1 MMETNEAHNLS
12 PGEQRLSKVDEGV
25 FKVESVFNFA
35 AGLVIFAVMIIGVV
49 QVVGRSFF
57 NRPVPS
63 YVDIIEIIMSVF
75 AFVGIAYCQRLGG
88 HVRMEIIL
96 KQFKGRAFWLAEVF
110 GTVVAITIIVILT
123 YYGYEHFLRAYEIG
137 DSTIDGDFILWP
149 SKLIVP
155 VAFALLLV
163 RLSINLVGFVRLVA
177 KPNAVPIGVPVIETV
192 DDQAQHEIH
201 MSGADRDLEAVPA
214 AGKQGAE

>member
-1 MMETNEAHNLS
+1 METQETQNLS
-12 PGEQRLSKVDEGV
+12 PGERILSKVDEQV

-35 AGLVIFAVMIIGVV
+35 AGMVIFLVMIIGVV

-57 NRPVPS
+57 NMPVPS
-63 YVDIIEIIMSVF
+63 YVDIIEIIMSIF

-96 KQFKGRAFWLAEVF
+96 KMFKGRAFWAVEVF
-110 GTVVAITIIVILT
+110 GTVMAMLIIVILT
-123 YYGYEHFLRAYEIG
+123 YYTSQHFLRAFNIG

-155 VAFALLLV
+155 VAFTLLLV
-163 RLSINLVGFVRLVA
+163 RLSINLVGFIRLVE

-192 DDQAQHEIH
+192 D
-201 MSGADRDLEAVPA
+201 
-214 AGKQGAE
+214 GKSVV

>member
-1 MMETNEAHNLS
+1 METQETQNLS
-12 PGEQRLSKVDEGV
+12 PGERTLSKVDEQV

-35 AGLVIFAVMIIGVV
+35 AGMVIFLVMIIGVV

-57 NRPVPS
+57 NMPVPS
-63 YVDIIEIIMSVF
+63 YVDIIEIIMSIF

-96 KQFKGRAFWLAEVF
+96 KMFKGRAFWAVEVF
-110 GTVVAITIIVILT
+110 GTVMAMLIIVILT
-123 YYGYEHFLRAYEIG
+123 YYTSQHFLRAFTIG

-155 VAFALLLV
+155 VAFTLLLV
-163 RLSINLVGFVRLVA
+163 RLSINLIGFIRLVA

-192 DDQAQHEIH
+192 DDQAQYEIH
-201 MSGADRDLEAVPA
+201 VSGADKEPDEDLA
-214 AGKQGAE
+214 AGKQGAN